1 MSTKTRPWAIGTVV
15 VFTALATACGSS
27 AKTTGPSTT
36 IAPTTSSTSSSTSVA
51 PPTTAL
57 EPAESIAVWPTAAG
71 TTRYHDP
78 VVAVRAFATDFLHM
92 VNPVVGSFRQ
102 GDARSGEVVIRPKA
116 TGPATT
122 VFARRLGSDSSWWV
136 IGSSTSNIGLTE
148 PASLAAI
155 TSPVRLRGT
164 STAYEATVN
173 VSIRQDASS
182 TPLVETYV
190 MGGANG
196 QMGPFDA
203 SVKFATPTSHSGA
216 IMMYTVSSETG
227 NVAEATVVRVRF
239 AGN

>member
-15 VFTALATACGSS
+15 VFTALAAACGSS
-27 AKTTGPSTT
+27 AKTTGTSTS
-36 IAPTTSSTSSSTSVA
+36 IAPTTSSTSVA

-71 TTRYHDP
+71 STRYHDP
-78 VVAVRAFATDFLHM
+78 VVAVRAFATDYLHM

-102 GDARSGEVVIRPKA
+102 GDARSGEVEIRPKA

-122 VFARRLGSDSSWWV
+122 VFARQLGNDSSWWV
-136 IGSSTSNIGLTE
+136 LGSSTSNIGLTE
-148 PASLAAI
+148 PAALAAI

-164 STAYEATVN
+164 STAFEATVN
-173 VSIRQDASS
+173 VSIRQDGSS
-182 TPLVETYV
+182 TPLAETYV

-203 SVKFATPTSHSGA
+203 SVKFVTPTSRSGA
-216 IMMYTVSSETG
+216 IVMYTVSSETG
-227 NVAEATVVRVRF
+227 HVAEATVLRVRF